1 MILVERTKT
10 AGHGRGCRAHMLFRG
25 LEEKMIQRAKN
36 IRGQR
41 KTRGGKNPA
50 RRISGT
56 SFVRRNQEERHAFL
70 RSKEKTS
77 SRAGN
82 PDSAGKGG
90 RREVS
95 HRAPER
101 DDPMTLTLED
111 DSALRLLPLVVITC
125 GGKEYLALTPTEKTS
140 EDVYFYEFITH
151 PEGEIELLGIKDKE
165 ILGAVLDEFEVWFD
179 EQLHIEGE

>member
-1 MILVERTKT
+1 
-10 AGHGRGCRAHMLFRG
+10 
-25 LEEKMIQRAKN
+25 MIQRVKN

-41 KTRGGKNPA
+41 KTRGG
-50 RRISGT
+50 
-56 SFVRRNQEERHAFL
+56 RN
-70 RSKEKTS
+70 S
-77 SRAGN
+77 
-82 PDSAGKGG
+82 G
-90 RREVS
+90 RRVSGASFFRRRPEGRSVSPQNKKNMS

-111 DSALRLLPLVVITC
+111 DSVLRLLPLVVITC
-125 GGKEYLALTPTEKTS
+125 DGKDYLALTSEEKKS

-179 EQLHIEGE
+179 EQLHTEGE